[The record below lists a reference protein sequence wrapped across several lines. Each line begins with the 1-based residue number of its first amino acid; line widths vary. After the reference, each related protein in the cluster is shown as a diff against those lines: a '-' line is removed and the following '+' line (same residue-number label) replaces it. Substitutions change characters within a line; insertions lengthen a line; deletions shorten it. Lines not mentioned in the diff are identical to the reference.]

1 MLASSKFVFDQ
12 IRNFKTQDGAVIDS
26 GQSQR
31 WLEDEVPSRKPRVSQ
46 LINQDMHKFKFGWEL
61 VSWYFM
67 FCCLL

>member
-1 MLASSKFVFDQ
+1 MLTSTDLVFHH

-46 LINQDMHKFKFGWEL
+46 FLSQISFI
-61 VSWYFM
+61 
-67 FCCLL
+67 CLGMG